1 MQHSPI
7 THLDPERFFS
17 YIVDCQYDKEAAG
30 EDPCHFDDMPC
41 VVIATVPAA
50 SPSGSSPVPSASP
63 DGSQA
68 SVSGG
73 SAVAPSPTAYP
84 HGDYWPTFANYY
96 FKSLIHTDALTIY
109 PPEAIDH
116 SIISQSQVQ
125 QCLTQLRTL
134 DPDTTYNHYV
144 IIAHTYT
151 CQCCGQKVTDII
163 FTNTSIYDTP
173 LFC

>member
-17 YIVDCQYDKEAAG
+17 YIIDCCHEKEAAG
-30 EDPCHFDDMPC
+30 EDPFLFDEMPC
-41 VVIATVPAA
+41 VVTATVPATTQAGSVTVPDA
-50 SPSGSSPVPSASP
+50 SPSGSPV
-63 DGSQA
+63 Q
-68 SVSGG
+68 GG
-73 SAVAPSPTAYP
+73 SAATPTAYP
-84 HGDYWPTFANYY
+84 HGDYFPTFANYH
-96 FKSLIHTDALTIY
+96 FKSLIKTEALTIY

-116 SIISQSQVQ
+116 TVISREQVE
-125 QCLTQLRTL
+125 QCTTLLRNI
-134 DPDTTYNHYV
+134 DPDTSCDHYV

-163 FTNTSIYDTP
+163 FTNNYIFDTR